1 MWLLR
6 YHTTIRNMKN
16 YYVPLTILM
25 FAGPRETHGIGT
37 YSVIDFQWTN
47 PFNFYTNIKTS
58 HYKIFIFIFK
68 QIKTSSKYERNIST

>member
-6 YHTTIRNMKN
+6 YHTTISNMKN

-47 PFNFYTNIKTS
+47 PFNFNIKTS